1 MERAYLTTMSLLIFH
16 QIDAAYWKEWEMFHL
31 PGGVQGYL
39 VFNIIAIPVLL
50 NGYRHLT
57 RQSERAKIYSCLC
70 GSLGV
75 ITFLIHAAFVAF
87 GASQFDLPLSILIIV
102 LCFLSGACQL
112 ILTMQLSTQS
122 SRP

>member
-39 VFNIIAIPVLL
+39 VFNIIAIPILL
-50 NGYRHLT
+50 NGYRHLI
-57 RQSERAKIYSCLC
+57 RQSERAKIYSYIC
-70 GSLGV
+70 GTLGV
-75 ITFLIHAAFVAF
+75 ITFLLHAAFAAF

-102 LCFLSGACQL
+102 LCFLSGAWQL
-112 ILTMQLSTQS
+112 ILTMQFSTQS